1 VIEEAQTERRRLLDL
16 GADHM
21 AGLWYEL
28 GYPQFYAS
36 TRHVQG
42 HEIVVIACNGEMAKR
57 ILEAAERRT
66 KARVTDE
73 DDQISN

>member
-1 VIEEAQTERRRLLDL
+1 MTERNRLMDIE
-16 GADHM
+16 ADHM
-21 AGLWYEL
+21 ANIWYEL
-28 GYPQFYAS
+28 RFPQLYVS

-73 DDQISN
+73 DDQISD